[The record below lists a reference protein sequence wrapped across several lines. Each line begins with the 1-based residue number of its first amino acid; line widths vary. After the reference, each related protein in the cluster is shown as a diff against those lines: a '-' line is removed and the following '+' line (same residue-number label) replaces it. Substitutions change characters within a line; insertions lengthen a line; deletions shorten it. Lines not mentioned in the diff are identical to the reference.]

1 MHIPLTPV
9 TLLERSA
16 RAFPHATA
24 VIQPQ
29 GNLSFHTLL
38 LRCRKLMQALV
49 SLQVKHGDR
58 VAVLAT
64 NGHHTVE
71 THFGVPGAGAVLV
84 MLNPWL
90 AEADVVDLIEFSEAK
105 VLISDVALYQRLSQA
120 SREHLQEKLYVLLIS
135 DREKSVPAPCLDYE
149 QCLDA
154 EKGDI
159 SLEQAVVSENDPIA
173 INFTSGT
180 TGRPKGVVY
189 SHRAGY
195 LHALGQVMMF
205 ELTRQ
210 SRYLWT
216 LPMFHV
222 NGWGHMWAC
231 VAIGCPQIIPAWHL
245 DQEHTAEFEQL
256 VRGQGVT
263 HLAGAPRLIKVMIEI
278 PESRNILH
286 GIKMMTGGAAPAPL
300 LIQQL
305 EQCGVNLI
313 HQYGLSETCGPFVVS
328 EPQDDWVERDSET
341 RAKLRARQG
350 MPSLHAGSGLQ
361 VRDEKGAPVP
371 HDGLSMGEIVMS
383 GNTLALGYFK
393 NVEATAKAFRNGWF
407 YSGDMAVVH
416 PDGSLEIRDR
426 IKDLIYVETPYGWE
440 NISSIEIE
448 NVLCRHSAIQ
458 DTAVLSVAH
467 PAGEGNSPLLVA
479 YVELR
484 PQACL
489 TVAEFHGYC
498 AEMLSTY
505 QRPQAVLFESLPK
518 TNTGKVRKEQLHRQ
532 VRQLWV
538 DEIAQ
543 YLSGEQPADDLVFSR
558 SGKSNYYFN
567 QGDINGNNQ
576 RNATG

>member
-1 MHIPLTPV
+1 MHVPLTPV

-16 RAFPHATA
+16 RAFPQATA
-24 VIQPQ
+24 LIQPY

-38 LRCRKLMQALV
+38 LRCRKLAQSLT
-49 SLQVKHGDR
+49 SLQVQHGDR

-64 NGHHTVE
+64 NDHYTVE
-71 THFGVPGAGAVLV
+71 AHFGVPGAGAVLV

-90 AEADVVDLIEFSEAK
+90 AEVDVVDLIEFSEAK
-105 VLISDVALYQRLSQA
+105 VLIADAALYQKLTQT
-120 SREHLQEKLYVLLIS
+120 SRDHLQQTLHVLLIS
-135 DREKSVPAPCLDYE
+135 GKGKVVPTPCLDYE

-154 EKGDI
+154 EEGNI

-180 TGRPKGVVY
+180 TGRPKGVIY

-195 LHALGQVMMF
+195 LHALGQVIMF

-210 SRYLWT
+210 SHYLWT

-231 VAIGCPQIIPAWHL
+231 VAIGCPQIIPTSHF
-245 DQEHTAEFEQL
+245 DQEHAAEFEQL
-256 VRGQGVT
+256 MREQRVT
-263 HLAGAPRLIKVMIEI
+263 HLAGAPRLIKVMMEI
-278 PESRNILH
+278 PESQNTLR
-286 GIKMMTGGAAPAPL
+286 GITMMTGGAAPAPL

-305 EQCGVNLI
+305 EQRGVNLI

-328 EPQDDWVERDSET
+328 ESQDDWAECDAET

-350 MPSLHAGSGLQ
+350 VPSLHAGTGLQ
-361 VRDEKGAPVP
+361 VRDANGAAVP
-371 HDGLSMGEIVMS
+371 HDGRSLGEVVMA

-393 NVEATAKAFRNGWF
+393 NAEATAKAFRDGWF

-448 NVLCRHSAIQ
+448 NVICRHSAIQ
-458 DTAVLSVAH
+458 DAAVLGAAH
-467 PAGEGNSPLLVA
+467 PAGGSNSPQLVA
-479 YVELR
+479 FVELR
-484 PQACL
+484 PERHLAE
-489 TVAEFHGYC
+489 AEFHDYC
-498 AEMLSTY
+498 AEKLSAY
-505 QRPQAVLFESLPK
+505 LRPQVVLFESLPK
-518 TNTGKVRKEQLHRQ
+518 TNTGKVRKELLHRLLQ
-532 VRQLWV
+532 QRWMDEVR
-538 DEIAQ
+538 
-543 YLSGEQPADDLVFSR
+543 
-558 SGKSNYYFN
+558 
-567 QGDINGNNQ
+567 
-576 RNATG
+576 